1 MQKWR
6 NFTMKSGKKGS
17 QVAINAR
24 GGVCR
29 TITASIRKQGVAN
42 VFNYNP
48 ANEHYTAVLVICDR

>member
-1 MQKWR
+1 
-6 NFTMKSGKKGS
+6 MKSGKKGS

-29 TITASIRKQGVAN
+29 TITASIRKQGVAT